1 MIPCKPNV
9 LDQDIYPHS
18 PLPGRKP
25 WKPHGAARIAFV
37 IYLYFEQFEA
47 MPPQEAIF
55 DRRYIQGFARHAPH
69 LRANAAFEY
78 GNRVGIFRV
87 LDLLDRHGLRA
98 SVAANNAAVTAY
110 PYLVDQFLQRGFEFL
125 AHGDY
130 ASRMITSAMPLAQQR
145 QIVARSQDTLER
157 ATGQRPKGWLSQDY
171 GQSRELPSILAE
183 TGFDYLC
190 DYGNDEQPYATT
202 TTPPLIS
209 VPNQSEWNDVEM
221 LVHRKVTSEDYA
233 LSVMDAFDGLY
244 AEGAASTKFF
254 GLHIHPWIS
263 AQPARFRHLSEIVE
277 HIASHTEIWH
287 ATTGE
292 IVSRV
297 K

>member
-1 MIPCKPNV
+1 MRPCTPHV
-9 LDQDIYPHS
+9 LDQDIYPHW

-25 WKPHGAARIAFV
+25 WKPHGEARIAFV

-47 MPPQEAIF
+47 MPPQDAIF
-55 DRRYIQGFARHAPH
+55 DRRYMQGFARHPPH

-98 SVAANNAAVTAY
+98 SVAANNAAVNAY
-110 PYLVDQFLQRGFEFL
+110 PYLVDQLQRRDFEFL
-125 AHGDY
+125 AHGDH
-130 ASRMITSAMPLAQQR
+130 ASRMITSAMPVEQQR
-145 QIVARSQDTLER
+145 EIVARSLETLAR
-157 ATGQRPKGWLSQDY
+157 ATGRRPKGWLSQDY
-171 GQSRELPSILAE
+171 GQSRELPAILAE
-183 TGFDYLC
+183 LGFDYLC

-202 TTPPLIS
+202 TNPSLIS

-244 AEGAASTKFF
+244 AEGTSSTKFF

-263 AQPARFRHLSEIVE
+263 AQPARFRHLEKIIE
-277 HIASHTEIWH
+277 HITGLTEIWN

-292 IVSRV
+292 IVSAC